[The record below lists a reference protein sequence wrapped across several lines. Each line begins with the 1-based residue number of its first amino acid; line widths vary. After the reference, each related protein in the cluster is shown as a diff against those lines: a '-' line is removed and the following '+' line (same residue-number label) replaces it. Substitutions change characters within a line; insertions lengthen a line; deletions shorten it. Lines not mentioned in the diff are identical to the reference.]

1 MVTCRPFREFL
12 IDDCE
17 RNKKTYYLEKKMEVH
32 DAQIKEEG
40 NYRQINHLDLE
51 LS

>member
-17 RNKKTYYLEKKMEVH
+17 RNKKTYYLEKKVN
-32 DAQIKEEG
+32 DAQIKERT
-40 NYRQINHLDLE
+40 YRQINHLDLE